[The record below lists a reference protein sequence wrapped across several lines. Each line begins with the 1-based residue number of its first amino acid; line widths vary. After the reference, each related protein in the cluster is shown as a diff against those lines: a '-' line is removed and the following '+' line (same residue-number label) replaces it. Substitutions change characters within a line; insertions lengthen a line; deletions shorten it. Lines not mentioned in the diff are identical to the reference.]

1 MNTLIHE
8 MGVIDKIGNKHPVY
22 FKEGV
27 NIVTGKSSTGKSALI
42 EIFDYC
48 FGSDEYTVPKGV
60 ITDSAAVY
68 YIFIKI
74 DEQNIVMARRPDINN
89 KAFFR
94 REEHY
99 STEIINADY
108 FVTNLYID
116 IERYK
121 KFITGFF
128 LDIDDVDVSLTAK
141 SNRKFNRK
149 APTPSIRSFTSFML
163 QHQNLVA
170 NKHALFYRFD
180 EKEKRD
186 QVIEHTKIFLGLV
199 DQEFFIQSQEKER
212 LTLELNKLLR
222 EKENNS
228 RVSTKQKQRL
238 SPVLN
243 QLYALMGFESEPISL
258 NVILLNPRDAKEK
271 LDKIIVPEKINYNSN
286 ATTEFYNN
294 LKKQLNLKVSE
305 LRKLQ
310 RQASSIAKNIEEEK
324 RLFVNGSK
332 LGWKD
337 KIQVASSV
345 CPFCH
350 TQNNELLHSAKK
362 LQDAIT
368 KVVHNLS
375 HIKPIKA
382 KFESSLVEVKR
393 KIEELKNEITPLNEQ
408 ILVIETS
415 EKQISAQKSL
425 YENILIIKA
434 RLFMLLEGISL
445 GDDIELDRN
454 IKTVKNDIYKIDEKL
469 KGYDI
474 KKGIE
479 NANTKVNNYMNTIG
493 KNFEFEESYK
503 PINLHFSFETFDLY
517 HLTEK
522 NEKIYLRSMGSG
534 ANWLYSH
541 ISLFL
546 ALHRF
551 FAELGNLCSIP
562 SILFLDQPT
571 QVYFPN
577 FRRDESVTFNETK
590 AAERID
596 RGKNERDLDD
606 DIKAVENLFSQLSS
620 YCNEIKIAN
629 GFSPQI
635 IVTDHADDLILSNG
649 TEFESLVNGNRWRTR
664 GLIDPVPNLDVS
676 TE

>member
-635 IVTDHADDLILSNG
+635 IVTYHADDLILSNG

>member
-1 MNTLIHE
+1 MKTFIYE

-22 FKEGV
+22 FKEGLNV
-27 NIVTGKSSTGKSALI
+27 VTGKSSTGKSALI

-60 ITDSAAVY
+60 ITDSAALY
-68 YIFIKI
+68 YLFIKI
-74 DEQNIVMARRPDINN
+74 DGQNMVIARRPDINN

-94 REEHY
+94 REESY
-99 STEIINADY
+99 SADTINANY
-108 FVTNLYID
+108 FDKNLYID
-116 IERYK
+116 IESYK

-128 LDIDDVDVSLTAK
+128 LDMDDVDVSLSAK
-141 SNRKFNRK
+141 SNRKFNSK

-199 DQEFFIQSQEKER
+199 DQKFFILSQEKER
-212 LTLELNKLLR
+212 LSLEFNKLHR
-222 EKENNS
+222 EKENNA
-228 RVSTKQKQRL
+228 RVASKQKQRL
-238 SPVLN
+238 APVLN
-243 QLYALMGFESEPISL
+243 QLYAMMGFKNEPIPL
-258 NVILLNPRDAKEK
+258 NIILINPRDAKER
-271 LDKIIVPEKINYNSN
+271 LDKIIIPEKINYNSN
-286 ATTEFYNN
+286 ATVEYYNH
-294 LKKQLNLKVSE
+294 LKTQLNLKVSA

-310 RQASSIAKNIEEEK
+310 RQASSISKNIEEER
-324 RLFVNGSK
+324 RLFSNGSK
-332 LGWKD
+332 MKWEE
-337 KIQVASSV
+337 KIQIASSV

-350 TQNNELLHSAKK
+350 TQNNELLHSAKR

-375 HIKPIKA
+375 HIKPMKA
-382 KFESSLVEVKR
+382 KFESSLIDVKR
-393 KIEELKNEITPLNEQ
+393 KIGELKNEITPLNEQ

-415 EKQISAQKSL
+415 EKQISEQKSL
-425 YENILIIKA
+425 YETILVVKA

-445 GDDIELDRN
+445 GDDIELDKN
-454 IKTVKNDIYKIDEKL
+454 IEFIKNDIYKIDKKL
-469 KGYDI
+469 AEYDI

-479 NANTKVNNYMNTIG
+479 NANLKINAYMADIG
-493 KNFEFEESYK
+493 KHFEFEESYR

-517 HLTEK
+517 HLTDK
-522 NEKIYLRSMGSG
+522 KEKIYLRSMGSG

-546 ALHRF
+546 ALHRY
-551 FAELGNLCSIP
+551 FAELGKKCSIP

-577 FRRDESVTFNETK
+577 FRRDESVTFNDAK
-590 AAERID
+590 VAERSD

-620 YCNEIKIAN
+620 YCDEIKIST
-629 GFSPQI
+629 GFAPQI

-649 TEFESLVNGNRWRTR
+649 IEFESLVNGNRWRNR
-664 GLIDPVPNLDVS
+664 GLINPVPNMGLS
-676 TE
+676 